1 MKLHHVICLSAI
13 VFTELS
19 LQVYA
24 QSSIEPA
31 NYNNPPPEVS
41 PDGTAVVAL
50 FEDQAPWG
58 SNQNENIL
66 TSRGVPFQTFPSTRM
81 GDLDLTQFRKVVL
94 VSQQPDDFY
103 MRLQDFRGRFESYA
117 LGGGIL
123 EMHLANYFGGAVE
136 RVMLPFGIRASPGF
150 CSNTVSIAGPTDP
163 LVTTPNGI
171 TSSELQNWNCS
182 AHGSLMGVVELGLN
196 IVINSLEG
204 PLGPATAE
212 GVPACGA
219 GPMVVTYSPVE
230 WFNPDTRRFNENLLC
245 FGLGGVGTCPV
256 PPFRWTGTKVP

>member
-1 MKLHHVICLSAI
+1 MKLHHFICLCAI

-31 NYNNPPPEVS
+31 NYNNLPPEVS

-66 TSRGVPFQTFPSTRM
+66 TSRGVPFQTLPSTRM

-171 TSSELQNWNCS
+171 TYSECQR
-182 AHGSLMGVVELGLN
+182 A
-196 IVINSLEG
+196 
-204 PLGPATAE
+204 
-212 GVPACGA
+212 VPARWS
-219 GPMVVTYSPVE
+219 SP
-230 WFNPDTRRFNENLLC
+230 TRRWSGLTQTPGDSMRTCCVSVWAVLAPAPSRR
-245 FGLGGVGTCPV
+245 FGGLEQRFLETNG
-256 PPFRWTGTKVP
+256 